1 MIKEIKN
8 IPTSKKD
15 IKSFG
20 ITIGIVLFIISGML
34 MYYGKDAYQLIAI
47 IASTFIGLGFIFP
60 VLLKPIYF
68 PWMIFATIL
77 GWIMTRFVLS
87 IVFYFILTPIG
98 LVTRILGEDFLAL
111 KKLQSDSY
119 WNHRDSSK
127 ELNQNYEKQF

>member
-1 MIKEIKN
+1 M
-8 IPTSKKD
+8 
-15 IKSFG
+15 
-20 ITIGIVLFIISGML
+20 FIISGML

-111 KKLQSDSY
+111 KKL
-119 WNHRDSSK
+119 H
-127 ELNQNYEKQF
+127 F